1 MDAKIIIADEPT
13 GALDSENTDSLMD
26 LLLELNRQGITII
39 IVSHDPKVAM
49 RCPIRYRIEDGR
61 IEWVYLSPENCWVYK
76 NYHLKNAIDE
86 DYKKLILT
94 NAKIKVYKSVITEK
108 EVEQIIKENKISENI
123 DNVIWYLYSKMVIQ
137 F

>member
-1 MDAKIIIADEPT
+1 MYIPLKPLFSRHKGIGVQFTDEPT

-61 IEWVYLSPENCWVYK
+61 IER
-76 NYHLKNAIDE
+76 
-86 DYKKLILT
+86 T
-94 NAKIKVYKSVITEK
+94 KIY
-108 EVEQIIKENKISENI
+108 
-123 DNVIWYLYSKMVIQ
+123 
-137 F
+137 

>member
-1 MDAKIIIADEPT
+1 MDAKVIIADEPT

-61 IEWVYLSPENCWVYK
+61 IGR
-76 NYHLKNAIDE
+76 
-86 DYKKLILT
+86 
-94 NAKIKVYKSVITEK
+94 
-108 EVEQIIKENKISENI
+108 
-123 DNVIWYLYSKMVIQ
+123 
-137 F
+137 